1 MKTSGFA
8 MLSSLVVVVVVVVSV
23 TTTSYSAEDA
33 FIKCIENNSK
43 LFNGGVFLLQTPSS
57 PSFSSSLQTYIR
69 NLRFNQSTAP
79 KPTFILTPS
88 HVSHIQTSIICAK
101 SHRLQIK
108 LRSGGHDFE
117 GLSYVS
123 DSPNFF
129 ILDMF
134 NLRSVNVTLED
145 ESAWVEAGATL
156 GEVFYGI
163 AGISNTHAFPAG
175 VCPTVGVGGHVSSG
189 GYGNLMRKFGLS
201 VDNVVDA
208 KIVDVKGRILDR
220 KSMGE
225 DLFWAITGGG
235 GSSFGV
241 VLSYKIKLVRVPN
254 RVTVFSIFR
263 TYDENFTHLIHRY
276 QKVAADELPEK
287 LFIRL
292 ILDVANG
299 KNRARFVAL
308 FLGNSENLLS
318 LMNRRF
324 PELGLKQKDCI
335 KIRWIESVLFWADF
349 PTGTPITALLSRV
362 PQVLAHFKRKSD
374 YLKKPIP
381 KSGLEFIFKKMVEL
395 KTPLLTFNPYGGR
408 MAEIPPEA
416 KPFPHRGGNIAK
428 IQYAANWDEKGIEA
442 ANYYI
447 NLTRMLY
454 EYMTPYVSVNPREA
468 FLCYRDLDIGTN
480 RNGGG
485 NGSYYSEDA
494 AVYGVKYFMDNFKR
508 LVKIKTKFDPDNF
521 FRDEQSIP
529 SVRPEDEIKI

>member
-8 MLSSLVVVVVVVVSV
+8 MFSVLSSLLVVVSV
-23 TTTSYSAEDA
+23 TTSYSAEDG

-43 LFNGGVFLLQTPSS
+43 LFNGVFFLLQTPLT
-57 PSFSSSLQTYIR
+57 PTFSSSLQTYIR
-69 NLRFNQSTAP
+69 NLRFSQSTAP

-101 SHRLQIK
+101 SHGLQIK

-134 NLRSVNVTLED
+134 NLRSVNVTLQD

-156 GEVFYGI
+156 GEVFYAI
-163 AGISNTHAFPAG
+163 AGKSNTHAFPAG
-175 VCPTVGVGGHVSSG
+175 VCPTVGVGGHVSGG
-189 GYGNLMRKFGLS
+189 GYGNLMRKYGLT

-254 RVTVFSIFR
+254 RVTVFSVFR

-276 QKVAADELPEK
+276 QKVSADELPEK

-335 KIRWIESVLFWADF
+335 KMRWIESVLFWADF
-349 PTGTPITALLSRV
+349 PTGTPITALVSRV

-447 NLTRMLY
+447 NVTRMLY

-480 RNGGG
+480 RNAAG
-485 NGSYYSEDA
+485 NGTYYSEEA

-508 LVKIKTKFDPDNF
+508 LVKIKTKVDPHNF

-529 SVRPEDEIKI
+529 VSQEDEIKI